1 VLIWIKKR
9 TQSANCTAL
18 GSFGAI
24 LRRIETH
31 SVVSHRELQP
41 AVQPPQSNVRP
52 AGCSVTCDIAQALL
66 DNTKKTESY
75 VVWHLVGDF
84 ISGQIN
90 AERGCLGKMF
100 ALGLQRLA

>member
-100 ALGLQRLA
+100 ALGL